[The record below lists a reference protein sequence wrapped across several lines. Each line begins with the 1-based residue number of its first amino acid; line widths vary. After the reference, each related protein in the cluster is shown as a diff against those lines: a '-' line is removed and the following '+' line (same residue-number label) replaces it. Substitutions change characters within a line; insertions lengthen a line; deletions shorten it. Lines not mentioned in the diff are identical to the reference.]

1 MGASPGEDVRLH
13 DGRMLPRSLQS
24 QLCFACARA
33 VTRSPARPQ
42 HNTRRTR
49 TKHSQAVWPAQMR
62 HETRQRERGR
72 PTLWRTTRE
81 RSRRRELGDRSSGG
95 SAQTGS
101 AADLTGRRRPVSPN
115 RTGSRSHDLLRL
127 PLSSLPLALC
137 LSHLPAEH
145 TAPYPC
151 AARDIRDFRLPANR
165 PSAAVQVQVAQS
177 LARSRP
183 QETFALTRP
192 AAATGLSLAQPQQ
205 EAGLADGVQGQG
217 QGNEGRTS
225 LG

>member
-1 MGASPGEDVRLH
+1 
-13 DGRMLPRSLQS
+13 
-24 QLCFACARA
+24 
-33 VTRSPARPQ
+33 
-42 HNTRRTR
+42 
-49 TKHSQAVWPAQMR
+49 MR
-62 HETRQRERGR
+62 YETRQRERGR

-101 AADLTGRRRPVSPN
+101 AADLPDRRRRPVSPN
-115 RTGSRSHDLLRL
+115 RIGSRSHDLLRL

-145 TAPYPC
+145 TCAVNQCCTRYPG
-151 AARDIRDFRLPANR
+151 FRLPATR
-165 PSAAVQVQVAQS
+165 PPAVVQVQVAQS

-192 AAATGLSLAQPQQ
+192 SAAKGLSLAQPQQ
-205 EAGLADGVQGQG
+205 EAGLADGGQGQG

-225 LG
+225 LGRRWRGRGGSAVDRLREWSEGRA